1 MTDNFIQV
9 VVEGEVEAVEIDTSS
24 REEGEGTVH
33 SSHCSTPHISKLHHR
48 NYALMER
55 NRH

>member
-24 REEGEGTVH
+24 REEGEGAVH
-33 SSHCSTPHISKLHHR
+33 SSHFSTATVSQGFSGGF
-48 NYALMER
+48 NG
-55 NRH
+55 